1 MLVPCGQNNGFKLRA
16 EDLEAA
22 ITPKTRWFMLN
33 NPCNPTGA
41 AYSAEELK
49 PICEVLMRHPQVW
62 VLTDDIYDKLV
73 YDGFKPGTIV
83 AVEPRLRD
91 RTLTVHGVS
100 KSYAMTGWRIGFAGG
115 PVALIKAM
123 DKLQSQSTSNPNSI
137 AQAAA
142 VEALLG
148 QQETVEE
155 MRKVFEQRRD
165 LVVEMLNQAP
175 GINCSKPEG
184 AFYVYPSIHGCIGKT
199 SKGGVLIKDDEAF
212 ALTLAGRGRRRHR
225 ARRGV
230 LLSRLHPHQ
239 LRQRDRRTARS
250 LHPHPTLLPGPA
262 LKHARRPICRRQRPV
277 SSQRIGR
284 VQLAAS
290 VQMTIKARELK
301 AAGKPVITLT
311 TGEPNFDSPPHA
323 IEAAHQ
329 AALKGD
335 TKYPPQDGTRVL
347 KEAIQRKFKRDSGL
361 DYALDEITVSN
372 GGKQSLFN
380 AIMATVDPGDEVI
393 IPVPS
398 WIAYTQ
404 MTELC
409 EGVPVLVNCPQ
420 NNGFKPRAEDID
432 AAITPRTRWLILNNP
447 NNPTGACCS
456 AAEIAEIAAVMRK
469 HPHVWVLSDD
479 MYEHLV
485 FDGFQ
490 HATFAQVA
498 PDLKDRTLTVS
509 GVSKTY
515 AMTGW
520 RVGFAGG
527 PKRADQGDDRDAGAR
542 DRRDFDGRAGSRGGG
557 AGRTAGWRRRADR
570 GLQAAARPRG

>member
-1 MLVPCGQNNGFKLRA
+1 MSA
-16 EDLEAA
+16 S
-22 ITPKTRWFMLN
+22 TP
-33 NPCNPTGA
+33 
-41 AYSAEELK
+41 
-49 PICEVLMRHPQVW
+49 
-62 VLTDDIYDKLV
+62 
-73 YDGFKPGTIV
+73 
-83 AVEPRLRD
+83 
-91 RTLTVHGVS
+91 
-100 KSYAMTGWRIGFAGG
+100 AMTPGF
-115 PVALIKAM
+115 
-123 DKLQSQSTSNPNSI
+123 
-137 AQAAA
+137 
-142 VEALLG
+142 
-148 QQETVEE
+148 
-155 MRKVFEQRRD
+155 
-165 LVVEMLNQAP
+165 
-175 GINCSKPEG
+175 
-184 AFYVYPSIHGCIGKT
+184 
-199 SKGGVLIKDDEAF
+199 
-212 ALTLAGRGRRRHR
+212 
-225 ARRGV
+225 
-230 LLSRLHPHQ
+230 
-239 LRQRDRRTARS
+239 
-250 LHPHPTLLPGPA
+250 
-262 LKHARRPICRRQRPV
+262 
-277 SSQRIGR
+277 SQRLGR
-284 VQLAAS
+284 VALAAS

-323 IEAAHQ
+323 IEAAHR

-372 GGKQSLFN
+372 GGKQCLFN

-398 WIAYTQ
+398 WIAYSQ
-404 MTELC
+404 MTQLC

-432 AAITPRTRWLILNNP
+432 AAITPRTKWLILNNP

-456 AAEIAEIAAVMRK
+456 AAEIAEIAAVMHR

-527 PKRADQGDDRDAGAR
+527 PKALIRAMTVMQGQA
-542 DRRDFDGRAGSRGGG
+542 
-557 AGRTAGWRRRADR
+557 TAGISTV
-570 GLQAAARPRG
+570 GQAAAAAALDGPQDAAKGISCHQPEGAFYVFPNVAGCLGKTTAGGRRLNTDEDVCLALLEENFVATVHGAAYHMSPFLRVSTATADDELVEGLRRIQTFCEGLR